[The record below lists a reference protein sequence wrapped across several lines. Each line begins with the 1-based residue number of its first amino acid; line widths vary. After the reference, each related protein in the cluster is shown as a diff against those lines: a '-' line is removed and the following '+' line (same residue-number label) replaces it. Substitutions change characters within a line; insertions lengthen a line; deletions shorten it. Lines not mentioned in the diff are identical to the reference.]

1 MAKRKENQTDVVQ
14 AAQSR
19 PADAESKV
27 KTDPDPGQSQP
38 PENEAPDNAE
48 QQSQPP
54 EDGAPEDS
62 EVQQNHTSEN
72 ELQKILEMLQ
82 NPEQEAAEQDDLEIM
97 QNQKTNAENPPT
109 FVIIC
114 RNKINKMIGGVSF
127 VDGIGYTSDG
137 FTASWFGNKEG
148 YEVRNSG
155 L

>member
-14 AAQSR
+14 AAQS
-19 PADAESKV
+19 
-27 KTDPDPGQSQP
+27 QP
-38 PENEAPDNAE
+38 PENEAPE
-48 QQSQPP
+48 ES
-54 EDGAPEDS
+54 
-62 EVQQNHTSEN
+62 
-72 ELQKILEMLQ
+72 EMLQ
-82 NPEQEAAEQDDLEIM
+82 NPEPEAAEQDDLEIM
-97 QNQKTNAENPPT
+97 QNQKANAEKPPT

-148 YEVRNSG
+148 YEVGNNG

>member
-1 MAKRKENQTDVVQ
+1 MAKCKEKQTDVVQ
-14 AAQSR
+14 AVQSQ

-27 KTDPDPGQSQP
+27 KTDPNPGQSQP
-38 PENEAPDNAE
+38 PENGAPGNAE

-54 EDGAPEDS
+54 EDEAPEDP
-62 EVQQNHTSEN
+62 EVQQN
-72 ELQKILEMLQ
+72 
-82 NPEQEAAEQDDLEIM
+82 PEPEAEEQADLEIM
-97 QNQKTNAENPPT
+97 QNQKANAEKPPT

-148 YEVRNSG
+148 YEVNEVRNSG